1 MLFLTQL
8 KLASLDK
15 KIISCL
21 KKSMWYSQN
30 RDNDIYKMSL
40 RDIDRNEEWVI
51 KIEMFINTALN
62 EKRYEKLLNESPLD
76 KEELVN
82 TFLLM
87 TIATLPNPLFKTGKS
102 RFGYTLVR
110 SAMYQEIDKQLKP
123 FLESLL
129 MGQGAE
135 WEKEQFGFRFA
146 TEVITFARFLKR
158 AHTQAYGEIFLEETL

>member
-21 KKSMWYSQN
+21 KKSVWHSQN
-30 RDNDIYKMSL
+30 RGKDIYKMSL

-51 KIEMFINTALN
+51 KIGIFISIALN
-62 EKRYEKLLNESPLD
+62 EKKYIKLLTEYPLE
-76 KEELVN
+76 KEDLIN
-82 TFLLM
+82 IFLLM

-102 RFGYTLVR
+102 RFGYTLVG

-129 MGQGAE
+129 TGQGAE
-135 WEKEQFGFRFA
+135 WEKEQFGFQFA
-146 TEVITFARFLKR
+146 TEVITFAKFLKK
-158 AHTQAYGEIFLEETL
+158 AHVQTYGEILLGETL